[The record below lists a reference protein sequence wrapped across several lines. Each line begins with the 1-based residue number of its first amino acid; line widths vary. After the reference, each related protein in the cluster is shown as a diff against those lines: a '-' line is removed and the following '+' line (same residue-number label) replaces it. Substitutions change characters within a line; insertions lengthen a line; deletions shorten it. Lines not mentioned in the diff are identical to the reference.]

1 MRLITAHRI
10 LILAGIAFF
19 VLYAVLQA
27 RQYLTTGSVVALVQ
41 AIVSLAVA
49 AGFRVYFR
57 SLARWGDKR

>member
-1 MRLITAHRI
+1 MRLITVHRI

-19 VLYAVLQA
+19 VLYAILQT

-57 SLARWGDKR
+57 SLARWGEKR